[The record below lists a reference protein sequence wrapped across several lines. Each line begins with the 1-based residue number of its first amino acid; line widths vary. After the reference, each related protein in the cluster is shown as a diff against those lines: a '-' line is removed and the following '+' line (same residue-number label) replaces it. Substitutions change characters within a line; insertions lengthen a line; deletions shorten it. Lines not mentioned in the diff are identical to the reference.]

1 LRRIRRQFRQK
12 ARNAKENENNWF
24 VNTLEYDYYSND
36 YYNAQ
41 DEEVKILIE
50 RKKNRT
56 PAQIKADDEKEK
68 DRIWYTV
75 LWENW

>member
-1 LRRIRRQFRQK
+1 MRRIRRQFRQK

>member
-1 LRRIRRQFRQK
+1 M
-12 ARNAKENENNWF
+12 
-24 VNTLEYDYYSND
+24 NTLEYDYYSND

>member
-1 LRRIRRQFRQK
+1 
-12 ARNAKENENNWF
+12 
-24 VNTLEYDYYSND
+24 
-36 YYNAQ
+36 
-41 DEEVKILIE
+41 LIE

-56 PAQIKADDEKEK
+56 PAQIKADYDKEK